1 VIATIRPRIARTV
14 VWDVVSEETNATNEP
29 PPEGF
34 RQHRF
39 TPPPGATTVLLVR
52 HGESRPAHPD
62 RPFRLVDGHGD
73 PELDP
78 VGVQQAELLAERL
91 AREPIA
97 AIYVTNLCRTHQTA
111 APLAQRLGITPTVE
125 TDLREV
131 FLGEWEGG
139 EFRIRAVAGDPV
151 FQKIFAEER
160 WDVIPGAEPH
170 DAFDERVWRG
180 FQRIVAAH
188 PDQTVMAVSHG
199 GVIGQLLHRVT
210 GARRFAFAGADN
222 ASISEIVA
230 SRERIVLRRYNDVA
244 HLLPLLDSDATD
256 ASAPTSVS

>member
-1 VIATIRPRIARTV
+1 VTQT
-14 VWDVVSEETNATNEP
+14 

-39 TPPPGATTVLLVR
+39 APPPGATTILIVR

-78 VGVQQAELLAERL
+78 VGERQAELLADRL
-91 AREPIA
+91 AGEQLA

-111 APLAQRLGITPTVE
+111 APLAARLGLTPIVE
-125 TDLREV
+125 PDLREV

-139 EFRIRAVAGDPV
+139 EFRMRAVAGDP
-151 FQKIFAEER
+151 IFVQIFTEER

-188 PDQTVMAVSHG
+188 PDETVMAVSHG
-199 GVIGQLLHRVT
+199 GVIGHLLHRVT

-230 SRERIVLRRYNDVA
+230 SPERIILRRYNDVA
-244 HLLPLLDSDATD
+244 HLLPLLEADATD
-256 ASAPTSVS
+256 ASASTSAS